1 MASHT
6 LLRLTH
12 LHRPLIAA
20 ALIASALA
28 LSACATVDA
37 QTTAY
42 VGVEHPA
49 PTLPAE
55 VQILRTE
62 PTRPSVRLGEILI
75 DASVDP
81 APPITQV
88 EQKLR
93 EEGAKLG
100 ADAVVVV
107 YDQIQPVAAYVT
119 GPLWNRD
126 IDTIQGR
133 KLKGIAIKYQ

>member
-1 MASHT
+1 MANPV
-6 LLRLTH
+6 LLRLSSS
-12 LHRPLIAA
+12 HRPLLFA
-20 ALIASALA
+20 ALIVSALA
-28 LSACATVDA
+28 LNACATVDA

-49 PTLPAE
+49 PTLPSE

-75 DASVDP
+75 DASIDP

-119 GPLWNRD
+119 GPLWSRD

>member
-1 MASHT
+1 MPPSSS
-6 LLRLTH
+6 LRLSRWQ
-12 LHRPLIAA
+12 RPLLVA
-20 ALIASALA
+20 ALVASVLA
-28 LSACATVDA
+28 LGACASVDA

-42 VGVEHPA
+42 VDVEHPE
-49 PTLPAE
+49 PTLPNE
-55 VQILRTE
+55 VQVLRTE
-62 PTRPSVRLGEILI
+62 PTRPHVRLGEILV

-81 APPITQV
+81 APPITEV

-107 YDQIQPVAAYVT
+107 YDRIQPVAAYVT
-119 GPLWNRD
+119 GPLWSRD
-126 IDTIQGR
+126 IETIQGR

>member
-1 MASHT
+1 MPPSSS
-6 LLRLTH
+6 LRFSRWQ
-12 LHRPLIAA
+12 RPLLVA
-20 ALIASALA
+20 ALVASALA
-28 LSACATVDA
+28 LGACASVDA

-42 VGVEHPA
+42 VGVEHPE
-49 PTLPAE
+49 PTLPNE
-55 VQILRTE
+55 VQVLRTE
-62 PTRPSVRLGEILI
+62 PTRPHVRLGEILV

-81 APPITQV
+81 APPITEV

-107 YDQIQPVAAYVT
+107 YDRIQPVAAYVT
-119 GPLWNRD
+119 GPLWSRD
-126 IDTIQGR
+126 IETIQGR

>member
-1 MASHT
+1 MTSRA
-6 LLRLTH
+6 LLRISRWQ
-12 LHRPLIAA
+12 RPLRLVAF
-20 ALIASALA
+20 IASVLA
-28 LSACATVDA
+28 LSACASVDA

-49 PTLPAE
+49 PTLPSA
-55 VQILRTE
+55 VRILRTE
-62 PTRPSVRLGEILI
+62 PTRPNVRLGEILI
-75 DASVDP
+75 DATVDP

-119 GPLWNRD
+119 GPLWSRN

>member
-1 MASHT
+1 MHLYSS
-6 LLRLTH
+6 LQFSRLQ
-12 LHRPLIAA
+12 RPLLFA
-20 ALIASALA
+20 ALIAIALA
-28 LSACATVDA
+28 LSACASVDA

-49 PTLPAE
+49 PTLPSE
-55 VQILRTE
+55 VQVLRTE
-62 PTRPSVRLGEILI
+62 LTRPNVRLGEILI
-75 DASVDP
+75 DATVDP
-81 APPITQV
+81 APPITEV

-93 EEGAKLG
+93 EEAAKLG

-107 YDQIQPVAAYVT
+107 YDHIQPVAAYVT

-126 IDTIQGR
+126 IETIQGR

>member
-1 MASHT
+1 MWTRSS
-6 LLRLTH
+6 LRLSS
-12 LHRPLIAA
+12 LHRPILVC
-20 ALIASALA
+20 ALLASALG

-49 PTLPAE
+49 ATIPAE
-55 VQILRTE
+55 VQILRVE
-62 PTRPSVRLGEILI
+62 PTRPHVRLGEILV

-88 EQKLR
+88 EEKLR
-93 EEGAKLG
+93 NEGAKLG

-107 YDQIQPVAAYVT
+107 YDHIQPVAAYVT
-119 GPLWNRD
+119 GPLWSRD
-126 IDTIQGR
+126 VETIQGR

>member
-1 MASHT
+1 MASQA
-6 LLRLTH
+6 LLRFSS
-12 LHRPLIAA
+12 LHRSFFIA

-28 LSACATVDA
+28 LAACATVDA

-49 PTLPAE
+49 PTLPSE

-75 DASVDP
+75 DASIDP

-119 GPLWNRD
+119 GPLWSRD

>member
-1 MASHT
+1 MPPSSS
-6 LLRLTH
+6 LRFSRWQ
-12 LHRPLIAA
+12 RPLLVA
-20 ALIASALA
+20 ALVASALA
-28 LSACATVDA
+28 LGACASVDA

-49 PTLPAE
+49 PTLPNE
-55 VQILRTE
+55 VQVLRTE
-62 PTRPSVRLGEILI
+62 PTRPHVRLGEILV

-107 YDQIQPVAAYVT
+107 YDRIQPVAAYVT
-119 GPLWNRD
+119 GPLWSRD
-126 IDTIQGR
+126 IETIQGR

>member
-1 MASHT
+1 MWACSFLFSR
-6 LLRLTH
+6 LLRPLLT
-12 LHRPLIAA
+12 A
-20 ALIASALA
+20 ALIASVLA
-28 LSACATVDA
+28 LGACATVDA

-49 PTLPAE
+49 PTLPSE
-55 VQILRTE
+55 VQVLRTE
-62 PTRPSVRLGEILI
+62 PTRAHVRLGEILI

-107 YDQIQPVAAYVT
+107 YDHIQPVAAYVS
-119 GPLWNRD
+119 GPRWSRD
-126 IDTIQGR
+126 IETIQGR